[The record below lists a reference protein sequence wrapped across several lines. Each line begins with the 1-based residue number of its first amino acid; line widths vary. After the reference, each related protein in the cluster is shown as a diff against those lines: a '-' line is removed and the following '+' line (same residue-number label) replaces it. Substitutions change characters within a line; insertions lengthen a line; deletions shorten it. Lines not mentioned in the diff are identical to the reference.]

1 MEKFE
6 MIYKIQVP
14 FRYKE
19 TEGKITKVEYTQSY
33 FANRV
38 ANLLIEFMKSNNATR
53 SKYGFYETD
62 DPSVAKQFKE
72 IDLKNSLEQ
81 TLFKK
86 LLTAQKKKD
95 KTKEIKIKLRQKY
108 LKENYETKI
117 KPKLRVVKVVE
128 TYAK

>member
-1 MEKFE
+1 MEKYE
-6 MIYKIQVP
+6 MIYKIKVP

-19 TEGKITKVEYTQSY
+19 KEGKITKVEYTQSY

-38 ANLLIEFMKSNNATR
+38 SILLLEFMKSNNAIK

-95 KTKEIKIKLRQKY
+95 KSKEEKIKARQKY

-117 KPKLRVVKVVE
+117 KPKLRLIKVVE
-128 TYAK
+128 Q